1 MIFLQKINNLVALS
15 KVDEKCLK
23 SSKTAKNDRKRPK
36 MPKFVKNLKFT
47 LFTFKNWIG
56 SAWRSICRIVQVWG
70 PLVANFLALWV
81 VYVEPVGMTNVWSD
95 TNCIFL
101 TLQTVIKELNRLGMI
116 IDLSHSSHKTAMDA
130 LQTSDAPVIFSHSSA
145 FAICNS
151 TRNVQDDVLKLV
163 VSNYIFFF
171 IPSFVLPFLGQFVS

>member
-1 MIFLQKINNLVALS
+1 M
-15 KVDEKCLK
+15 
-23 SSKTAKNDRKRPK
+23 
-36 MPKFVKNLKFT
+36 
-47 LFTFKNWIG
+47 
-56 SAWRSICRIVQVWG
+56 
-70 PLVANFLALWV
+70 ANFLALWV

-163 VSNYIFFF
+163 VSNSIFF

>member
-1 MIFLQKINNLVALS
+1 M
-15 KVDEKCLK
+15 
-23 SSKTAKNDRKRPK
+23 
-36 MPKFVKNLKFT
+36 
-47 LFTFKNWIG
+47 
-56 SAWRSICRIVQVWG
+56 
-70 PLVANFLALWV
+70 ANFLALWV
-81 VYVEPVGMTNVWSD
+81 VHVEPVGMTSVWSD
-95 TNCIFL
+95 TNFIFL

-163 VSNYIFFF
+163 VSHF
-171 IPSFVLPFLGQFVS
+171 ISQFQALFCLS

>member
-1 MIFLQKINNLVALS
+1 MGAS
-15 KVDEKCLK
+15 
-23 SSKTAKNDRKRPK
+23 
-36 MPKFVKNLKFT
+36 
-47 LFTFKNWIG
+47 G
-56 SAWRSICRIVQVWG
+56 G
-70 PLVANFLALWV
+70 NFLALWV
-81 VYVEPVGMTNVWSD
+81 VHVEPVGMTSVWSD
-95 TNCIFL
+95 TNFIFL

-163 VSNYIFFF
+163 VSNSIFFF
-171 IPSFVLPFLGQFVS
+171 IQSFVLPFLGQFVS